1 MSNMAKSVFSC
12 CSVAFNCYSESDRDL
27 GVISVALPEINLRP
41 DKPQLADL
49 RLTVYFANLGKAA
62 KAVKRR
68 EWQIIEVR
76 VAEEEV
82 NLQTCQMDISALRHI
97 ANARPIRLGAG
108 SVRIDESAC
117 PFVVYEVSY
126 YKAVRDGET
135 ELEIDTAAQICT
147 IGGENFSQAVF
158 RKK

>member
-1 MSNMAKSVFSC
+1 MAKSVFPS
-12 CSVAFNCYSESDRDL
+12 CSVAFSCYPGSEKDPS
-27 GVISVALPEINLRP
+27 VVSVALPEINLCP
-41 DKPQLADL
+41 DKPQLAGL
-49 RLTVYFANLGKAA
+49 RLTIFFGSLSRAA
-62 KAVKRR
+62 EAVKRR
-68 EWQIIEVR
+68 EWQVIEVR